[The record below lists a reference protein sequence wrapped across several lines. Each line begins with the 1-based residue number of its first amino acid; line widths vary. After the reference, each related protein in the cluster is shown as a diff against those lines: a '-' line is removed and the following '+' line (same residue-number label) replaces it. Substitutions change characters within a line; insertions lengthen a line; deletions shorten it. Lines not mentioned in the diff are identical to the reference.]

1 MSNRVFKFRKKESI
15 KFRKNRNI
23 TKHLLCMKR
32 KSDFSCREEKISVIL
47 GRLVKTAKRPIIKI
61 ADRYDTVRSLLNCV
75 CWELKTCSHVT
86 VTCVFTCSRANVPC
100 ALTCSRANMSRALMC
115 SRANV
120 SCVFTCSCANVSCMI
135 TCSRARCLASLRA
148 YVPTCLEWLCDSPVK
163 MLCVLMYSY
172 LNMACKL
179 TRSRG
184 KMPWFPFLT
193 RLVWPRDY

>member
-100 ALTCSRANMSRALMC
+100 ALTCSRA
-115 SRANV
+115 
-120 SCVFTCSCANVSCMI
+120 T
-135 TCSRARCLASLRA
+135 CLAHLCAHVLTCLACLRA
-148 YVPTCLEWLCDSPVK
+148 HVPTCLAWLRVH
-163 MLCVLMYSY
+163 VQ
-172 LNMACKL
+172 
-179 TRSRG
+179 G
-184 KMPWFPFLT
+184 
-193 RLVWPRDY
+193 V